1 MRAGMPCREDSAAP
15 LGQQEQQR
23 QAKPD
28 RRHDHARDPAVGQG
42 QGHPRQANSG
52 VAGMIVAAVGLG
64 LSLLFLPATPLLVRD
79 RATPARPPHTQAS
92 WCRVSEAAK
101 ADDLM
106 SSPISCCTVE
116 SRASLARTWPN
127 AATRATASAAA
138 SPKNIAPS
146 AVTTVE
152 APSIPNMMTY
162 GLRARSA
169 EPSAVPA
176 KPPSVAAASSP
187 PSATLSFT
195 PWKCTVLSRNAR
207 KNTVK
212 PENARRVALARIA
225 SATTGPTWRSVRS
238 PGLGDGRARP
248 SGAALPAAAP
258 PGTAPPGT
266 VAGAPSAPSGTVPPG
281 PRGPG

>member
-127 AATRATASAAA
+127 AATRATASAAH
-138 SPKNIAPS
+138 SPKNS
-146 AVTTVE
+146 AQSTDTSVE

-162 GLRARSA
+162 GRPDRSA
-169 EPSAVPA
+169 DPIAVPP
-176 KPPSVAAASSP
+176 KPPRVAAASRP

-212 PENARRVALARIA
+212 PENARKAALARIA

-238 PGLGDGRARP
+238 PCRGDGRPVRPGAVPGWAVARGCP
-248 SGAALPAAAP
+248 DP
-258 PGTAPPGT
+258 T
-266 VAGAPSAPSGTVPPG
+266 GTVP
-281 PRGPG
+281 

>member
-1 MRAGMPCREDSAAP
+1 M
-15 LGQQEQQR
+15 
-23 QAKPD
+23 
-28 RRHDHARDPAVGQG
+28 
-42 QGHPRQANSG
+42 
-52 VAGMIVAAVGLG
+52 
-64 LSLLFLPATPLLVRD
+64 PATPLLVRD

-92 WCRVSEAAK
+92 WCKVSEAAK

-127 AATRATASAAA
+127 AATRATVSAAH
-138 SPKNIAPS
+138 SPKNIAQS
-146 AVTTVE
+146 ADTSVE
-152 APSIPNMMTY
+152 TPSIPNMMTY

-176 KPPSVAAASSP
+176 KPPSVAAASNP

-195 PWKCTVLSRNAR
+195 PWKCSVLSRNAR

-212 PENARRVALARIA
+212 PENARRVAFARIA

-238 PGLGDGRARP
+238 PGRGDGRARP
-248 SGAALPAAAP
+248 PAGALPAAAP
-258 PGTAPPGT
+258 PGTAPPAAVERVHMIGHPET
-266 VAGAPSAPSGTVPPG
+266 QRGSGDVDHGGNAQDPGRAVGPAPGHILDAQSGKPGHAGGDQRGHAGARVRRDQGDLPG
-281 PRGPG
+281 QQPRRDGGPGHR